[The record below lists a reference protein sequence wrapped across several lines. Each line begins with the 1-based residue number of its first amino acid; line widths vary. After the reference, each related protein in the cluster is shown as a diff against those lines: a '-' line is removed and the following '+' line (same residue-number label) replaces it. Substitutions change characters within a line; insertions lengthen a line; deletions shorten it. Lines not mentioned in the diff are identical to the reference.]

1 MLNATRKI
9 PRKTMA
15 AVVAGVGGGRNGQE
29 SENGADLEKAGF
41 HGIRLSKKQ
50 AMEVAFSG

>member
-1 MLNATRKI
+1 MLNA
-9 PRKTMA
+9 PREVPRETMA
-15 AVVAGVGGGRNGQE
+15 AVVAGVSGGRDGQE
-29 SENGADLEKAGF
+29 SESGADLEKAGF